1 MSANTELLNSL
12 IEEVLPDTVRAEIVD
27 GELIVN
33 AASPFNKHAFV
44 IRDLRRMI
52 GDVVGLIELEMTTV
66 SLPAT
71 DEEFIPDLAYYR
83 FDELDPDVWL
93 NPASALVMAIEV
105 VSGKDD
111 SNAARRDRKDKARG
125 YAASG
130 VPLYLLIDQPRKQ
143 AVLHSEPHY
152 APSENG
158 SRYSRILNATY
169 GEPLELPEPFSRA
182 IDTSIFD
189 R

>member
-1 MSANTELLNSL
+1 MSVTTDLLNKV

-33 AASPFNKHAFV
+33 AATPFNRHAFV
-44 IRDLRRMI
+44 VIHLRDAI
-52 GDVVGLIELEMTTV
+52 GPVDGLIAFENSTV

-71 DEEFIPDLAYYR
+71 DEEFIPDLSYYSYE
-83 FDELDPDVWL
+83 DLDPDVWL
-93 NPASALVMAIEV
+93 NPASALVMAVEV
-105 VSGKDD
+105 VSGKDN
-111 SNAARRDRKDKARG
+111 SAAAQRDRKHKARG

-130 VPLYLLIDQPRKQ
+130 VPLYLLVDQPRKQ

-152 APSENG
+152 APSETGN
-158 SRYSRILNATY
+158 RYSRIVNVTY
-169 GEPLELPEPFSRA
+169 GEPLELPEPFSRT
-182 IDTSIFD
+182 IDTSIFE

>member
-1 MSANTELLNSL
+1 MSLNTDLLNRV

-33 AASPFNKHAFV
+33 AASPFNRHAFV
-44 IRDLRRMI
+44 IHDLRRAI
-52 GDVVGLIELEMTTV
+52 GDVAGVIGLEMTTV

-93 NPASALVMAIEV
+93 NPASALVMAVEV
-105 VSGKDD
+105 VSGKDN

-130 VPLYLLIDQPRKQ
+130 VPLYLLVDQPRRQ
-143 AVLHSEPHY
+143 AILHSEPHY
-152 APSENG
+152 VPSENG
-158 SRYSRILNATY
+158 ARYSRIVNVTY
-169 GEPLELPEPFSRA
+169 GEALELPEPFSRT
-182 IDTSIFD
+182 IDTSIFE

>member
-1 MSANTELLNSL
+1 VNAITGRLHK
-12 IEEVLPDTVRAEIVD
+12 IVEEYLPDTVRAEIID

-33 AASPFNKHAFV
+33 AMTPPVSHALTISV
-44 IRDLRRMI
+44 LRRAI
-52 GDVVGLIELEMTTV
+52 DSVDDLIELERTTV

-71 DEEFIPDLAYYR
+71 EEEYVPDLAYYR

-93 NPASALVMAIEV
+93 NPASALVMAVEV
-105 VSGKDD
+105 VSGKDN

-130 VPLYLLIDQPRKQ
+130 VPLYLLVDQPRKQ

-152 APSENG
+152 VPDAKGN
-158 SRYSRILNATY
+158 RYARIVYVAY
-169 GEPLELPEPFSRA
+169 GEPLELPEPFSRT
-182 IDTSIFD
+182 IDTSIFAS
-189 R
+189 

>member
-1 MSANTELLNSL
+1 MSVTTDLLNKV

-33 AASPFNKHAFV
+33 AASPFNRHAFV
-44 IRDLRRMI
+44 IHDLRRAI
-52 GDVVGLIELEMTTV
+52 GDVAGVIGLEMTTV

-93 NPASALVMAIEV
+93 NPASALVMAVEV
-105 VSGKDD
+105 VSGKDN

-130 VPLYLLIDQPRKQ
+130 VPLYLLVDQPRKQ
-143 AVLHSEPHY
+143 AILHSEPHY
-152 APSENG
+152 VPSEHG
-158 SRYSRILNATY
+158 ARYSRTVNVTY
-169 GEPLELPEPFSRA
+169 GEPLELPEPFSRT
-182 IDTSIFD
+182 IDTSIFE

>member
-1 MSANTELLNSL
+1 MSAATDRLNKV
-12 IEEVLPDTVRAEIVD
+12 IEVLPDTVKAEIVD

-33 AASPFNKHAFV
+33 AVRPFNGHAFV
-44 IRDLRRMI
+44 IHDLRRAV
-52 GDVVGLIELEMTTV
+52 GDVTELVELEKTTV

-71 DEEFIPDLAYYR
+71 DEKFMPDLAYYR
-83 FDELDPDVWL
+83 SDELDPDVWL
-93 NPASALVMAIEV
+93 NPASALVMAVEV

-130 VPLYLLIDQPRKQ
+130 VPIYLLVDQPRKQ
-143 AVLHSEPHY
+143 VVLHSEPRYVPDINGGRY
-152 APSENG
+152 A
-158 SRYSRILNATY
+158 RIVNVTY
-169 GEPLELPEPFSRA
+169 GRPLELPEPFSRT
-182 IDTSIFD
+182 IDTSLFE

>member
-33 AASPFNKHAFV
+33 AASPFNRHALV
-44 IRDLRRMI
+44 VRDLRRAI
-52 GDVVGLIELEMTTV
+52 GDIPELVELEMTTV

-83 FDELDPDVWL
+83 FGELDLDVWI
-93 NPASALVMAIEV
+93 NPASALVLAVEV
-105 VSGKDD
+105 VSGRNN
-111 SNAARRDRKDKARG
+111 SAAAQRDRKHKTRS

-130 VPLYLLIDQPRKQ
+130 VPFYLLVDQPRKQ
-143 AVLHSEPHY
+143 VVLHSEPHY
-152 APSENG
+152 VPDADG
-158 SRYSRILNATY
+158 SRYSRIVNVTY
-169 GEPLELPEPFSRA
+169 GEPLELPEPFSRT
-182 IDTSIFD
+182 IDTSIFE

>member
-1 MSANTELLNSL
+1 MSVITDQLNKV

-33 AASPFNKHAFV
+33 AATPFFRHAFV
-44 IRDLRRMI
+44 INHLRDAI
-52 GDVVGLIELEMTTV
+52 GNVPELIALEMTTV

-71 DEEFIPDLAYYR
+71 EEEFIPDLAYYR
-83 FDELDPDVWL
+83 LDDLDPDVWL
-93 NPASALVMAIEV
+93 APPQSLVMAVEV
-105 VSGKDD
+105 VSGKE
-111 SNAARRDRKDKARG
+111 SGTAALRDRKHKARG

-143 AVLHSEPHY
+143 AVLHSQPHY
-152 APSENG
+152 VPDVKG
-158 SRYSRILNATY
+158 SRYSKTFNITY
-169 GEPLELPEPFSRA
+169 GEPLELPEPFNRT
-182 IDTSIFD
+182 IDTSIFG